1 MPTTTETNIT
11 YCRRPVLRHRA
22 LRLLQEVYF
31 LQNPTASGALGG
43 AATLSRTC
51 NRVGY
56 PANNTVVV
64 NSSTGNT

>member
-11 YCRRPVLRHRA
+11 YCRRPSTSGTQA
-22 LRLLQEVYF
+22 AAEVYF

-43 AATLSRTC
+43 AATAHEPATVSAT
-51 NRVGY
+51 

-64 NSSTGNT
+64 NNGTGNT